1 MKVGTR
7 LFVAAV
13 LVCGMITQAQAIV
26 NVHITNRTLIE
37 GTNLEQLV
45 IGIETDGSVP
55 IIALDMV
62 ITSPVGTMNQ
72 EIFGVDSPVFQNDAV
87 NNDAGLQS
95 IPLDPRFVERDTFWL
110 FDQDDLQVATGQR
123 SAPNDAF
130 LTTGEGT
137 TAGLSPNVDYLA
149 GAFAWGS
156 TDSIGDVTSGPQ
168 EVVVN
173 DDLGPFTSRD
183 IAQVVVQQ
191 GTQLTLALAN
201 VAGPDNMFPGEVAG
215 VGQVIQ
221 DIPEPAGLLVGVC
234 GAGLMMM
241 RRRRTA

>member
-55 IIALDMV
+55 IIGLDMI
-62 ITSPVGTMNQ
+62 ITSPAGTMNQ
-72 EIFGVDSPVFQNDAV
+72 EDLANNSPLFQNDAAFF
-87 NNDAGLQS
+87 DALS
-95 IPLDPRFVERDTFWL
+95 DPDRFVERDTFWL
-110 FDQDDLQVATGQR
+110 FDEEDLQVATGQR
-123 SAPNDAF
+123 NAPNDAF
-130 LTTGEGT
+130 ANTGEGT
-137 TAGLSPNVDYLA
+137 TAGLNPNVDYLS
-149 GAFAWGS
+149 GAFAWGAAGS
-156 TDSIGDVTSGPQ
+156 ADATSGPQ

-241 RRRRTA
+241 RRRRSA